1 MWVLD
6 KRFQYSICFGMEEYT
21 KYCKRNNLDM
31 AKDISDNAM
40 AVTVPYPGH
49 MLCVVVYL
57 QPIKKRLE
65 RDAIGTLV
73 HEATHVLDN
82 IFEYAGEKKPGH
94 ETRAYL
100 MSQIVDSFLEAYLAF
115 NSVSKT

>member
-6 KRFQYSICFGMEEYT
+6 KRFQYSICFGMNEYK

-31 AKDISDNAM
+31 ATDIVDNAT

-49 MLCVVVYL
+49 MLSVVVYL
-57 QPIKKRLE
+57 KPVKRRLDKE
-65 RDAIGTLV
+65 AINTLV
-73 HEATHVLDN
+73 HEATHVLDFV
-82 IFEYAGEKKPGH
+82 FEYAGEKKPGH

-100 MSQIVDSFLEAYLAF
+100 MAQIVESFVVDYLAF
-115 NSVSKT
+115 NSVRKT